1 MAIQRTEAQTAVIKN
16 RGGTLLVSAAAGSGK
31 TSVLVDRLLDRIVQ
45 DGKRIDQFLIITFT
59 KAAAA
64 ELRIRIARGLSDRLR
79 EDPQNRH
86 LQRQAVLLYNTNIST
101 IHAFCTG
108 ILREWGHA
116 LDIPL
121 DFSLC
126 EEEDASIMML
136 QALNEVLEERYESL
150 SPDDPFASLLD
161 ILSVGRD
168 DSRLLEIVL
177 DVYGRMQSH
186 AAPLSW
192 MEEQKVLFSLQSITE
207 VGETVWGKLLL
218 ADTVEI
224 VSYWQNSISYAITL
238 SQEEASLLAYVESLQ
253 ETQAALQAFHK
264 AASTGWDA
272 AATACH
278 IPFPRLNPVR
288 NCQNP
293 RLQDYVKLLRT
304 QCKDAMESLSL
315 RFSTSSQPLLEDMH
329 LLYPAMLG
337 LFDLIKDFSARYN
350 QLKLRSGVLDF
361 SDLEHKTVAL
371 LVDEGGKPTEIAL
384 QVGRRFAEIMVDEY
398 QDTNQVQNLI
408 FSALSDSENNL
419 FLVGD
424 VKQSI
429 YRFRLADPTI
439 FLDKYR
445 SFATYDRAQ
454 EGESRKIL
462 LSQNFRSRPEVLDA
476 VNFLFSNIM
485 SEQMG
490 EMNYTAEEALY
501 PGGSFPEGDN
511 YETELHVLHFEEQG
525 EGSAGPTPGNHELEA
540 RFVADQIVKLLQR
553 PFMVSDDK
561 GGTRPITPEDIVI
574 LLRSPG
580 SVRHYY
586 SKALRE
592 AQIPWSAEEEGGF
605 FESTEVSV
613 LLSFLQIIDN
623 PRQDIPLL
631 SVLHSPL
638 FAFDGDQLAQLRLAG
653 DGDIY
658 SALTAAAESG
668 DEACRAFL
676 LDLASLRFESV
687 DKSCHELIW
696 ALFEKTK
703 ALEIFSHMSAGAQR
717 KENLL
722 AFYELACRFEKAGH
736 RGLFG
741 FLLHIARIQENGGK
755 ITKGTTTETAGV
767 KLLSIHR
774 SKGLEY
780 PVVFLCGLGRRFNY
794 NDMQK
799 PVLFHTKLGLGPRG
813 VDTARMVEFS
823 TLPRQA
829 VALQL
834 KREMLAEEMRLLY
847 VAMTRAKEKLIMTH
861 ALSYGEGDLKKLAS
875 SISSPID
882 PNVLFN
888 CSSTGQWITLAAMAR
903 PEGAVL
909 RRIAEGEEPIEVRQ
923 LGAAWRIFYQKG
935 IPSQGRG
942 LDSSA
947 AELQDREN
955 PLTPEA
961 LWTALT
967 WRYPYEK
974 LAAIP
979 AKITATALSQEL
991 EAAPSDQKALA
1002 PSFHRPRFVAERS
1015 GLTPAQRGTALHT
1028 VMQNIQLDRTNSVE
1042 SIQAELHRLAGAA
1055 YLSEQEAASVPT
1067 ERIYSFFSSSIG
1079 QQMRNAANLHREFA
1093 FSILIPADLYYDD
1106 MPPEEQ
1112 LLLQGV
1118 IDCWFETEDGI
1129 TVLDFKTNRISK
1141 EAVEGSAQLYQRQLA
1156 AYAFALEALTGKRVA
1171 HKILWFLTPNCGII
1185 LSADGILKKYN

>member
-59 KAAAA
+59 KAAAE
-64 ELRIRIARGLSDRLR
+64 ELRIRIARGLTEQLR
-79 EDPQNRH
+79 EDPKNRH
-86 LQRQAVLLYNTNIST
+86 LQRQAVLLYNTHIST
-101 IHAFCTG
+101 IHAFCTT

-136 QALNEVLEERYESL
+136 QALNEILEERYESL

-168 DSRLLEIVL
+168 DSRLLEIAL

-186 AAPLSW
+186 ADPHSW
-192 MEEQKVLFSLQSITE
+192 MEEQKTIFSLHGISE

-218 ADTVEI
+218 ADTVKI
-224 VSYWQNSISYAITL
+224 VSYWKNSISRAITL
-238 SQEEASLLAYVESLQ
+238 SQEEASLLGYVESLQ
-253 ETQAALQAFHK
+253 ETQAALEDFHI
-264 AASTGWDA
+264 AATTGWDA
-272 AATACH
+272 AASADH
-278 IPFPRLNPVR
+278 IPFPRLKPVR

-293 RLQDYVKLLRT
+293 RLQDYVKLLRS
-304 QCKDAMESLSL
+304 QCKVAMESLSL
-315 RFSTSSQPLLEDMH
+315 RFSSSSQSLLEDMQ

-337 LFDLIKDFSARYN
+337 LFDLIKDFSARYS
-350 QLKLRSGVLDF
+350 QLKVRRGVLDF

-371 LVDEGGKPTEIAL
+371 LVDEYGNPTEIAR
-384 QVGRRFAEIMVDEY
+384 QVGRRFTEIMVDEY
-398 QDTNQVQNLI
+398 QDTNQVQNTI
-408 FSALSDSENNL
+408 FSALSDSERNL

-445 SFATYDRAQ
+445 RFAPYDQAK

-476 VNFLFSNIM
+476 ANFLFSNIM

-490 EMNYTAEEALY
+490 EMNYTPKEALY
-501 PGGSFPEGDN
+501 PGGNFPEGN
-511 YETELHVLHFEEQG
+511 GYETELHVLHFEEQG
-525 EGSAGPTPGNHELEA
+525 EKSSDPSPGNHELEA
-540 RFVADQIVKLLQR
+540 RFVADQIVKLLQA
-553 PFMVSDDK
+553 PFLVSDDK

-586 SKALRE
+586 SQALRE
-592 AQIPWSAEEEGGF
+592 AQIPWSVEEAGGF

-638 FAFDGDQLAQLRLAG
+638 FAFDGEQLAQLRLAG

-658 SALTAAAESG
+658 SALEAAAEAKN
-668 DEACRAFL
+668 ETCRSFL
-676 LDLASLRFESV
+676 SDLASLRFESV

-696 ALFEKTK
+696 ALYQKTK
-703 ALEIFSHMSAGAQR
+703 ALEIFSHMPAGAQR

-741 FLLHIARIQENGGK
+741 FLFHIAKIRENGGK
-755 ITKGTTTETAGV
+755 ITKGAATETAGV

-813 VDTARMVEFS
+813 VDTERMVEFS

-861 ALSYGEGDLKKLAS
+861 TLSYGEGDLKKLAS

-888 CSSTGQWITLAAMAR
+888 CSCTGQWVTLAAMAR

-909 RRIAEGEEPIEVRQ
+909 RRIAEGDEPIEVKQ
-923 LGAAWRIFYQKG
+923 LGAAWRVFYQKG
-935 IPSQGRG
+935 IPSLRHG
-942 LDSSA
+942 LEPRT
-947 AELQDREN
+947 AELLDAEN
-955 PLTPEA
+955 AQSPEA
-961 LWTALT
+961 LWTSLT
-967 WRYPYEK
+967 WHYPYEK
-974 LAAIP
+974 LATIP
-979 AKITATALSQEL
+979 AKITATTLSQEL
-991 EAAPSDQKALA
+991 DGALSDPKALT
-1002 PSFHRPRFVAERS
+1002 PTFQRPRFVSERS

-1028 VMQNIQLDRTNSVE
+1028 VMQNIQLDRTKSVE
-1042 SIQAELHRLAGAA
+1042 SIQAELRRLADEA
-1055 YLSEQEAASVPT
+1055 YLSAQETASVQA
-1067 ERIYSFFSSSIG
+1067 ERIYSFFSSNIG
-1079 QQMRNAANLHREFA
+1079 QQMCSAANLHREFP
-1093 FSILIPADLYYDD
+1093 FSILIPADLYYEE
-1106 MPPEEQ
+1106 MPPEER

-1118 IDCWFETEDGI
+1118 IDCWFETEEGI
-1129 TVLDFKTNRISK
+1129 TVLDFKTNRISAQ
-1141 EAVEGSAQLYQRQLA
+1141 AVEASATLYQRQLT
-1156 AYAFALEALTGKRVA
+1156 AYAYALEALTGKRVA
-1171 HKILWFLTPNCGII
+1171 HKILWFLTPNCGIS
-1185 LSADGILKKYN
+1185 LSADGILRNV